1 LKYSAL
7 IQVIPHINLEIMKK
21 ILIILPALFSVS
33 VTKTFAAFGNARD
46 GDLFAVILIGF
57 LLLVAGILSGIDFLR
72 KNRKQLIEKII
83 RHKKAIQ
90 QQENPKLSQP
100 LPKESENYFNYSC

>member
-1 LKYSAL
+1 
-7 IQVIPHINLEIMKK
+7 MKK
-21 ILIILPALFSVS
+21 ILIILLAIFSVS
-33 VTKTFAAFGNARD
+33 IPKTFAAFGNARD

-83 RHKKAIQ
+83 RHKKILQ
-90 QQENPKLSQP
+90 KQENTEPLQPFPDEPK
-100 LPKESENYFNYSC
+100 NYFDYSY